1 MPLENAIKKK
11 IEGATFNECKE
22 KLFNLYGKNF
32 TIMDKYTELRP
43 AGLFKLKQKPVQ
55 VVTYVVTNPTES
67 ENSQTQKTSYSKPA
81 GMTEEEQFQSSRKA
95 ILEKQ
100 KETLMNAQ
108 LAKMAEVLEKLN
120 DKVESIE
127 VQTPSASTETH
138 PSISRIEEMLSENE
152 FSFNYIKMIS
162 EKIRSQFS
170 LEQLEDFK
178 LVERYVVDWIG
189 ESIEIKQDKHVRPPK
204 VVIIVGPT
212 GVGKTT
218 TIAKLA
224 ANSILEAKK
233 VGINKPELC
242 IVTIDTMRVGALEQ
256 LAKFGEILGKNV
268 LKAETADDVKEI
280 YSQYKEH
287 VDYIFIDTSGY
298 SPNDSNHIGQ
308 MKNILDV
315 KMNPEVHLAVTAS
328 TKASDLQNIIRNYEP
343 FAYESVIITKFDESQ
358 CYGNIISV
366 LWEKHKCISYI
377 TNGQGVPRDIY
388 KANIV
393 DILIN
398 LKGFDIDR
406 VHIEDKFGEQ

>member
-1 MPLENAIKKK
+1 MALENAIRKR
-11 IEGATFNECKE
+11 IEGATYDECKE

-32 TIMDKYTELRP
+32 TILEKYTELRP
-43 AGLFKLKQKPVQ
+43 VFFGLKQRPVQ
-55 VVTYVVTNPTES
+55 IVVYTVNDSLNIED
-67 ENSQTQKTSYSKPA
+67 SYSKQEKQNEQKKL
-81 GMTEEEQFQSSRKA
+81 EENRKA
-95 ILEKQ
+95 IIENQ
-100 KETLMNAQ
+100 KDILLAAQ
-108 LAKMAEVLEKLN
+108 LKQMTSLVENLN
-120 DKVESIE
+120 DKINSISS
-127 VQTPSASTETH
+127 QPANASSETH
-138 PSISRIEEMLSENE
+138 ENITRIENLLSENE
-152 FSFNYIKMIS
+152 FSFSYIKMIT
-162 EKIRSQFS
+162 EKIRSHFS
-170 LEQLEDFK
+170 LEQLEDFR

-224 ANSILEAKK
+224 ANSILEAKQA
-233 VGINKPELC
+233 GMNKPEMC

-268 LKAETADDVKEI
+268 LKAENSKDVYDI
-280 YSQYKEH
+280 YTEYKDH

-315 KMNPEVHLAVTAS
+315 KMNTEIFLAVTAS
-328 TKASDLQNIIRNYEP
+328 TKGSDLQNIIRNYEP
-343 FAYESVIITKFDESQ
+343 FAYESVIVTKFDESQ

-366 LWEKHKCISYI
+366 LWEKHKSIAYI
-377 TNGQGVPRDIY
+377 TNGQGVPHDIV

-398 LKGFDIDR
+398 LKGFDVDR
-406 VHIEDKFGEQ
+406 VHIEDRFGEQ

>member
-1 MPLENAIKKK
+1 MALENAIRKR
-11 IEGATFNECKE
+11 IEGATYDECRE

-32 TIMDKYTELRP
+32 TILEKYTELRP
-43 AGLFKLKQKPVQ
+43 VFFGLKQRPVQ
-55 VVTYVVTNPTES
+55 IVVYTVNDSLNIED
-67 ENSQTQKTSYSKPA
+67 SYSKQEKQNEQKKL
-81 GMTEEEQFQSSRKA
+81 EENRKA
-95 ILEKQ
+95 IIENQ
-100 KETLMNAQ
+100 KDILLAAQ
-108 LAKMAEVLEKLN
+108 LKQMTSLVENLN
-120 DKVESIE
+120 DKINSISS
-127 VQTPSASTETH
+127 QPANASSETH
-138 PSISRIEEMLSENE
+138 ENITRIENLLSENE
-152 FSFNYIKMIS
+152 FSFSYIKMIT
-162 EKIRSQFS
+162 EKIRSHFS
-170 LEQLEDFK
+170 LEQLEDFR

-224 ANSILEAKK
+224 ANSILEAKQA
-233 VGINKPELC
+233 GMNKPEMC

-268 LKAETADDVKEI
+268 LKAENSKDVYDI
-280 YSQYKEH
+280 YTEYKDH

-315 KMNPEVHLAVTAS
+315 KMNTEIFLAVTAS
-328 TKASDLQNIIRNYEP
+328 TKGSDLQNIIRNYEP
-343 FAYESVIITKFDESQ
+343 FAYESVIVTKFDESQ

-366 LWEKHKCISYI
+366 LWEKHKSIAYI
-377 TNGQGVPRDIY
+377 TNGQGVPHDIV

-398 LKGFDIDR
+398 LKGFDVDR
-406 VHIEDKFGEQ
+406 VHIEDRFGEQ